1 MARSEYDQSQYEENS
16 EFVLSDEEREPLP
29 ESSGNIITDSTHSAK
44 PEVPRSPNSSNS
56 LNGSSQQFITHID
69 TVMSKVKSLAQ
80 GGTWESVLK
89 HRSGVEV
96 FAQKNVEMIGNKKV
110 APVFKGVGLIRGY
123 SPASVFSVIGSSKL
137 WDDWY
142 EDGNL
147 VENLSDEVSLTYMC
161 MQAALGTRTRDLS
174 LVEKVEATE
183 NGAIHFCASS
193 VDTPRVPTVPG
204 RVRAHIELNGW
215 VLEPADLTS
224 AGLTDSTSSIG
235 TKISYYLQIDVKTF
249 IPEAISQRYLAK
261 RPLCIT
267 KIDAYLQKHGSP
279 LQMEGIE
286 ESESHP
292 RQGGNRKTFNR
303 GFLSLNPLN
312 QPMNRTK
319 NRSSSSSILSSAN
332 TSSDQTP
339 SRTRKTTFASLGR
352 SHKFH
357 LQRPLSTSTSVPA
370 INLRSPKL
378 PSDFA
383 PTTDRSSLH
392 PPNSTPAQ
400 HVHRDDDH
408 VLMIDHVPVNEAALS
423 YQALKSALG
432 EFETQLIDRN
442 KNKQSWTVANDSTT
456 LHKMWCKPYSTSTGV
471 NANDRF
477 RLPLVAG
484 EANILSSYHDRLR
497 PLTKE
502 QVLITLTSNV
512 AQQLWDINFVAHG
525 LSETDPNPHSSLI
538 KTENGFDQST
548 HIGVMRGIH
557 PHLPERSLFC
567 FDQMVVRTSKDNK
580 ENSASTKI
588 TVIQCS
594 TQSGTDLLDKSSKNE
609 LHYSV
614 QNNLD
619 PILKDAISA
628 KTLSHINLS
637 GWLIETGRLQ
647 DEIKLT
653 HLCAL
658 ELNSARQ
665 AFSDEKLLSPFLERI
680 IVSNIANRPQNVHQF
695 ILDNGFF
702 PGWIRWI
709 EGEILYLGDCVHSDS
724 ELTEVE
730 AARKGEVEWR
740 FTRKTQTSGAAI
752 KDAITSTLAPGN
764 AESQIC
770 WFQWSS
776 QMYECGIELTLDPP
790 EAAKVLRVKKMDNT
804 LQFNW
809 NPFSLPAEASDL
821 RLRAKQIRDHK
832 NAYPGNVIVNGELL
846 KEEVYPP
853 VQSLE
858 RKPSS
863 AIKSSRSIQDEVIN
877 SDSGNTGA
885 NAKENRQRPS
895 DTSGTNPVLSAIKTD
910 HAEPIQG
917 LSTATLSASDRRFSP
932 TSIIGAGSDLSMTT
946 AMEGQ
951 VLVDSNVM
959 LIITQDLYFTK
970 SQVFFL
976 SLCVGLAYVYGKFA

>member
-1 MARSEYDQSQYEENS
+1 MKPRSEYEQSQYEENS
-16 EFVLSDEEREPLP
+16 EFVLSDEEREPLSEP
-29 ESSGNIITDSTHSAK
+29 GGEIIADS
-44 PEVPRSPNSSNS
+44 PNPGEPRSPNISNS
-56 LNGSSQQFITHID
+56 LNGSSQQFINHID
-69 TVMSKVKSLAQ
+69 TVVSKVKSLAQ
-80 GGTWESVLK
+80 GGTWESVLR

-96 FAQKNVEMIGNKKV
+96 FAQKNVAMIGNTKV

-174 LVEKVEATE
+174 LVEKVEVTDD
-183 NGAIHFCASS
+183 GSVFFCASS
-193 VDTPRVPTVPG
+193 VDTPRVPPVPG

-215 VLEPADLTS
+215 VLEPADLSS

-267 KIDAYLQKHGSP
+267 KIDSYLQKHGSP
-279 LQMEGIE
+279 LQMEGID

-303 GFLSLNPLN
+303 GFLSLNALN
-312 QPMNRTK
+312 QPNSKTK
-319 NRSSSSSILSSAN
+319 NRSSSSSVVSSLNA
-332 TSSDQTP
+332 SSDQTP
-339 SRTRKTTFASLGR
+339 SRSRKPTFASLGR

-357 LQRPLSTSTSVPA
+357 LQRPLSTSNSVPA
-370 INLRSPKL
+370 INLQSPNL

-383 PTTDRSSLH
+383 PTTDRTLLS

-408 VLMIDHVPVNEAALS
+408 VLMIDHVPVNQAALS
-423 YQALKSALG
+423 YQALNSALG
-432 EFETQLIDRN
+432 EFETQLIDRSN
-442 KNKQSWTVANDSTT
+442 NEQSWTVANDCMN
-456 LHKMWCKPYSTSTGV
+456 LHKIWYKPYSTSAGV
-471 NANDRF
+471 SSKDCV
-477 RLPLVAG
+477 RLPLVGG
-484 EANILSSYHDRLR
+484 EVTILSSYHDRLR

-512 AQQLWDINFVAHG
+512 AQQLWDVNLVAHG
-525 LSETDPNPHSSLI
+525 LSETDTSPHPSLI

-548 HIGVMRGIH
+548 HIGAMRGIH

-567 FDQMVVRTSKDNK
+567 FDQMVVRQSKDNK
-580 ENSASTKI
+580 ENSVSARI
-588 TVIQCS
+588 TVIQSS
-594 TQSGTDLLDKSSKNE
+594 TQSNMDPLDNSSKIE
-609 LHYSV
+609 LHHSA
-614 QNNLD
+614 QNDLD

-628 KTLSHINLS
+628 KTLSHLKLS

-658 ELNSARQ
+658 ELNSTQQ
-665 AFSDEKLLSPFLERI
+665 ALSDQKVLSPFIERI
-680 IVSNIANRPQNVHQF
+680 IISNIANRPHDVHQF

-702 PGWIRWI
+702 PGWIRWT
-709 EGEILYLGDCVHSDS
+709 EGEILYLGDCVRSDS
-724 ELTEVE
+724 ELIEVD

-740 FTRKTQTSGAAI
+740 FRRHKTSGAVI
-752 KDAITSTLAPGN
+752 EDAITTALALGST
-764 AESQIC
+764 ESQIC

-809 NPFSLPAEASDL
+809 NPSSLPAEASDL
-821 RLRAKQIRDHK
+821 RLRAKQISDHK

-853 VQSLE
+853 VRSSK
-858 RKPSS
+858 RKHSS
-863 AIKSSRSIQDEVIN
+863 AIKSPTSLRNGVIN
-877 SDSGNTGA
+877 SDSSSTGA
-885 NAKENRQRPS
+885 NTKETRPPS
-895 DTSGTNPVLSAIKTD
+895 DASGPNLVLAGIKTD
-910 HAEPIQG
+910 HREPMQG
-917 LSTATLSASDRRFSP
+917 SSTATLSASDRRFSP
-932 TSIIGAGSDLSMTT
+932 TSIIGAGSDLSTT
-946 AMEGQ
+946 TVMDGQ

-970 SQVFFL
+970 SQVLFL
-976 SLCVGLAYVYGKFA
+976 SLCVGLAYAYGKFA